1 MLTWRER
8 GQTALITATALPLL
22 VALTEI
28 GTCNGTMLREDDAAL
43 VGAGVLTVLLLP
55 ATAVALDRP
64 RTGQPG
70 PARPSRRSNGPVRNS
85 RKSAK

>member
-1 MLTWRER
+1 
-8 GQTALITATALPLL
+8 
-22 VALTEI
+22 
-28 GTCNGTMLREDDAAL
+28 MLREDAAAL